1 MKKKKNVIYIKYFK
15 YIILL
20 IILNLENMINVFIKK
35 KIVSIFLKNIV

>member
-1 MKKKKNVIYIKYFK
+1 MKKKKNTIYIKYFK

-20 IILNLENMINVFIKK
+20 IILNLENMINVLIKK